1 MGRDSSRLAVGVLG
15 LAVLAVFLPVLPA
28 DRVYYFRD
36 VLFEAYPLSEAVGR
50 SLRAGELPLR
60 LPEIGFG
67 QPLLATPAAQ
77 VLYPSSLLRTLLAPP
92 AALEA
97 HVILHALLA
106 ALGCFLF
113 CRRLGAGAA
122 AAAAGALAFVF
133 SGPFVSY
140 ENYAMQVAAAAWLP
154 WVLLLLDRALER
166 PSGRRVALF
175 AAALGLQILS
185 GEAVTALQTATLA
198 AIWAFAVHGAWPL
211 GRRENQRAAGIL
223 AVGGLLAAALAAGF
237 LLPFLEYFRL
247 GPRSAGLGAALAS
260 DQSLHPLLLFDL
272 ALPGLFLSR
281 PYDAG
286 LDAPWSAALHGGSAP
301 FLFAIYLGTAP
312 LALGALGCRGSG
324 RRARALIVVA
334 VACLALALGSRGLLF
349 DLARLLLP
357 WFQVMRYPVKFLL
370 PAAFALAALVALGCE
385 RLLSGAVSERAT
397 RRLGGV
403 AAALAVLGLAM
414 ALLPAAFEAAALAL
428 AAALHASDPGLAA
441 RQLLAAA
448 PSAALRSGIVLAG
461 VAALALTAAR
471 RPGAWPVA
479 GALVA
484 LVGFDLGLAHA
495 WANPTAPADLV
506 SARPALVD
514 ALPEPRADYRVL
526 FPYRVEA
533 GQVVIPPL
541 RREAQGAHAQL
552 RYLRSLLFP
561 YDNVPFGVRT
571 GIDVDKLGLY
581 PKPFLELDAFLYRRQ
596 RLDAEALR
604 LLRRLNTRFVVAQGR
619 LAGLP
624 GLRARALVPNASLQP
639 FVVYEVDRAW
649 PAVYVAGRALRLPRG
664 EATLAALAGEEMA
677 ETDVV
682 LHDAPKAA
690 LDEPGVAGRCT
701 IVERGASRLA
711 IEAEMDRAGALVV
724 LEHALPGWEARVDG
738 ASAPILGANQIFMAV
753 ELPPG
758 THRVELRYRPLSVR
772 IGLSLS
778 ALALLGVLFLVS
790 SGSRGRSPQDP
801 SAG

>member
-1 MGRDSSRLAVGVLG
+1 MGHDSSRLAVGVLG
-15 LAVLAVFLPVLPA
+15 LAVLAFFLPVLPA

-113 CRRLGAGAA
+113 CRRLGAGAT

-185 GEAVTALQTATLA
+185 GEAVTALQTATLSVF
-198 AIWAFAVHGAWPL
+198 WAFAVHGAWPL
-211 GRRENQRAAGIL
+211 GRLENRRAVGIL
-223 AVGGLLAAALAAGF
+223 ALGGLLAAALAAGF

-260 DQSLHPLLLFDL
+260 DQSLHPLLLLDL
-272 ALPGLFLSR
+272 GLPGLFLSR

-301 FLFAIYLGTAP
+301 FLFAIYLGAAP
-312 LALGALGCRGSG
+312 LALAALGGRGSG
-324 RRARALIVVA
+324 RRVPALIVVA

-385 RLLSGAVSERAT
+385 RLLSGAVSARAT
-397 RRLGGV
+397 RRIAIL
-403 AAALAVLGLAM
+403 AAGLASFGLALALA
-414 ALLPAAFEAAALAL
+414 PAAFEAAALAL
-428 AAALHASDPGLAA
+428 AAAFHTADPGLAA

-448 PSAALRSGIVLAG
+448 PAAAIRSALVLGALWVIAWTASRRPHSGLA
-461 VAALALTAAR
+461 AIALA
-471 RPGAWPVA
+471 
-479 GALVA
+479 ALVA
-484 LVGFDLGLAHA
+484 GDLGLAHA
-495 WANPTAPADLV
+495 RANPTGPADLV

-533 GQVVIPPL
+533 GQVVVPPL
-541 RREAQGAHAQL
+541 RREAPGAHAQL

-596 RLDAEALR
+596 RLDPEALR

-624 GLRARALVPNASLQP
+624 GLRPLSLVPNASLQP

-649 PAVYVAGRALRLPRG
+649 PAAYVAGRALRLPRG

-677 ETDVV
+677 ETEVV
-682 LHDAPKAA
+682 LHDVPKAA
-690 LDEPGVAGRCT
+690 LDQQGVAGRCT

-711 IEAEMDRAGALVV
+711 IHAELDRAGALVV
-724 LEHALPGWEARVDG
+724 LEHALPGWEALVDG
-738 ASAPILGANQIFMAV
+738 ARAPILGANQIFMAV

-758 THRVELRYRPLSVR
+758 AHRVELHYRPLSVR
-772 IGLSLS
+772 VGLSLS
-778 ALALLGVLFLVS
+778 ALALLALLGFVAFPAR
-790 SGSRGRSPQDP
+790 GSPPDP
-801 SAG
+801 A